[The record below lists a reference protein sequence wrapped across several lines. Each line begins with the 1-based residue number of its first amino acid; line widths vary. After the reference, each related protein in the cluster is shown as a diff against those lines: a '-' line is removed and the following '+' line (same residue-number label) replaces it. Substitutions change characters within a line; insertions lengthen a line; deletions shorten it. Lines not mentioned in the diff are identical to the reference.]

1 MHERGASMN
10 VKECEIL
17 KMLLES
23 PYVDKQL
30 ISDLSGN
37 PMGVVDR
44 CVRSLTDSGHIDES
58 MQVTNKGRDFIK
70 RSTPR
75 NAIILAAGTG
85 QRMIPINTLYTK
97 GMLEVGNVTLIER
110 LIRQLQAAGVN
121 EIHIVVGFMKEE
133 YEALGDKYNV
143 HIIPNRF
150 FRERDSLYSLSLAA
164 DYIGNSYIL
173 PCDLWCRIN
182 PFSRNEMYSWYMVS
196 EIVDDDSFVR
206 VDNQLQLNVTAPD
219 SAGNTMMGI
228 GYISDP
234 DAEHVR
240 SRMSELLQ
248 SPANY
253 NLPWEYSLVNDR
265 KLVAYAR
272 NVRSCD
278 MVDVNT
284 YEQLRGL
291 DDQSNQL
298 KSYSI
303 AIIMSSLGI
312 KERDITE
319 IALMKKGVTNRSF
332 IFTAKKKR
340 YIMRIPGEG
349 TNKLINRRQ
358 EALVYDLINGKNIC
372 DDVAYINPDNGYKI
386 TRFINNARTCDPYS
400 PDDVKRCIEKLR
412 WFHKMNLQVS
422 HSFDIYRQI
431 EFYQSLWEHDRSV
444 YEDYRTTKSN
454 VHLLKS
460 FIDAQP
466 KELCLSHIDAVH
478 DNFLLSEDEFGNVQ
492 VRIIDWEYAGMQD
505 PHVDIAMFCVDAL
518 YDRKQIDDTIDLY
531 FKDACPP
538 AVRAKIYCYISVCG
552 LLRSN
557 WCEFRSDSGVEL
569 GEYARRQYQYAT
581 DFYEIAKK
589 AIDELN

>member
-1 MHERGASMN
+1 MN

-44 CVRSLTDSGHIDES
+44 CVRSLTDSGYIDDS
-58 MQVTNKGRDFIK
+58 MQVTNKGRDFVK

-75 NAIILAAGTG
+75 NAIILAAGIG

-97 GMLEVGNVTLIER
+97 GMLEVGGVTLIER

-133 YEALGDKYNV
+133 YEALSDKYNV
-143 HIIPNRF
+143 HIIPNRYY
-150 FRERDSLYSLSLAA
+150 RERDSLYSLSLAA
-164 DYIGNSYIL
+164 EYIGNSYIL
-173 PCDLWCRIN
+173 PCDLWCRVN

-206 VDNQLQLNVTAPD
+206 VDNQLRLNVLPSG

-228 GYISDP
+228 GYVSEP
-234 DAEHVR
+234 DADHVR
-240 SRMSELLQ
+240 SCMAKLLDLSE
-248 SPANY
+248 NY
-253 NLPWEYSLVNDR
+253 RLSWEHALVLDN
-265 KLVAYAR
+265 KFVAYAR

-278 MVDVNT
+278 MVDVNS
-284 YEQLRGL
+284 YEQLRSL

-303 AIIMSSLGI
+303 AIIMSALGI

-319 IALMKKGVTNRSF
+319 ISLMRKGITNRSF
-332 IFTAKKKR
+332 IFTVKNKR

-386 TRFINNARTCDPYS
+386 TRFIDNARTCDPS
-400 PDDVKRCIEKLR
+400 SQDDVKRCIEKLR
-412 WFHKMNLQVS
+412 WFHKMNIQVG
-422 HSFDIYRQI
+422 HSFDLYRQI
-431 EFYQSLWEHDRSV
+431 EFYQSLWNHDHSV
-444 YEDYRTTKSN
+444 HEDYRTAKSN

-466 KELCLSHIDAVH
+466 KDNCLVHIDAVH
-478 DNFLLSEDEFGNVQ
+478 DNFLISEDEFGNVQ
-492 VRIIDWEYAGMQD
+492 VRIIDWEFAGMQD

-518 YDRKQIDDTIDLY
+518 YDKKQIDATIDMY
-531 FKDACPP
+531 FKDNCPP

-557 WCEFRSDSGVEL
+557 WCEFKLDSGIDL
-569 GEYARRQYQYAT
+569 GDYAQKQYQYASE
-581 DFYEIAKK
+581 FYSIAKE
-589 AIDELN
+589 AIDALE